1 MKQLT
6 GLLLLFFLAIGGVSA
21 QTAPT
26 TAMPP
31 QHQASTAQAAHFDVE
46 AATNAYMA
54 ELSPA
59 QRARSD
65 AYFEGGYWLIL
76 WDLLVALG
84 VAWLLLGTRL
94 SARMRNLAERITRLP
109 SRDDLEGRE
118 PGRSNGAKQR
128 CHHAGGR
135 VVSDRLKVHQERAQE
150 RGRVRLSTD
159 RKWT

>member
-6 GLLLLFFLAIGGVSA
+6 GLLLLFFLAVGVVSA

-31 QHQASTAQAAHFDVE
+31 QHQATTVQAAHFDVE

-76 WDLLVALG
+76 WDLLIAL
-84 VAWLLLGTRL
+84 AWRGCC
-94 SARMRNLAERITRLP
+94 SA
-109 SRDDLEGRE
+109 
-118 PGRSNGAKQR
+118 PGFLHACVTWPNGSPACAGCRRRS
-128 CHHAGGR
+128 
-135 VVSDRLKVHQERAQE
+135 
-150 RGRVRLSTD
+150 T
-159 RKWT
+159 W